1 MKRSAALILTI
12 LLFSQFIFSQ
22 SVERVL
28 PITYLKYFEKA
39 YPDITFTKRYD
50 KQLKDWLVNI
60 SVPYTP
66 GARGSRGRTFQFVWC
81 NGSLLPMNEVRNAEK
96 YWPLL
101 YSYQRTLA
109 DPANYT
115 EEERERIKAF
125 SSKESR
131 KNGAGTPM
139 FFFDA
144 IYDSSSRARLE
155 SHIKRVRFLGN
166 LTNVHERML
175 EPLSRVEKRIKQAAG
190 ETLENGNLTPQAQ
203 EIKSFLSNLKSNDAY
218 FWRIINGT
226 NRKSFHS
233 LGIAIDILPKKQG
246 GKQIFWDWARDKYPN
261 TWMLIPLKDRWMPPQ
276 SVISIFEEEG
286 FIWGGKWIIYD
297 NMHFEYH
304 PELIQFNFFR

>member
-22 SVERVL
+22 SAEHVL
-28 PITYLKYFEKA
+28 PVTYLKYFEKA

-50 KQLKDWLVNI
+50 KQLKDWLINI

-66 GARGSRGRTFQFVWC
+66 GARGSRGQTFQFVWC

-101 YSYQRTLA
+101 YSYQRILA

-144 IYDSSSRARLE
+144 IYDSSSRVRLE

-166 LTNVHERML
+166 LTNVHERMI
-175 EPLSRVEKRIKQAAG
+175 EPLTRVEKRIYALAESNDEVKA
-190 ETLENGNLTPQAQ
+190 
-203 EIKSFLSNLKSNDAY
+203 FLSNLKSNDAY

-276 SVISIFEEEG
+276 SVINIFEEEG
-286 FIWGGKWIIYD
+286 FIWGGKWVIYD

-304 PELIQFNFFR
+304 PELIQFNFYK

>member
-22 SVERVL
+22 SVENVL

-101 YSYQRTLA
+101 YSYQRTLV

-131 KNGAGTPM
+131 KNRAGTPM

-144 IYDSSSRARLE
+144 IYDSSSRVRLE

-175 EPLSRVEKRIKQAAG
+175 EPLTRVEKRIYALA
-190 ETLENGNLTPQAQ
+190 ESNE
-203 EIKSFLSNLKSNDAY
+203 EVKSFLANLKSNDAY
-218 FWRIINGT
+218 YWRIIAGT
-226 NRKSFHS
+226 KRKSFHS

-246 GKQIFWDWARDKYPN
+246 GKQIFWSWARDKYPN

-286 FIWGGKWIIYD
+286 FIWGGKWVIYD

-304 PELIQFNFFR
+304 PELIQFNFSKAQGSS